1 MTFTSSFLRGT
12 QSNFSCSLGQTHASI
27 RLYMICLRIRRAD
40 EDEGELAASKLVLG
54 DGYPSKR
61 DLRLCELL
69 GDKTQA
75 STVVD

>member
-1 MTFTSSFLRGT
+1 
-12 QSNFSCSLGQTHASI
+12 
-27 RLYMICLRIRRAD
+27 MICLRIRRAD